1 MTVTQIQAPFRH
13 DHVGSFLRPKA
24 LKEARSKFQN
34 KEITYHELKLVED
47 EEIIRLIQK
56 QKEIGVLAISDGEFR
71 RSWWH
76 FDFLGSLEGMEYYE
90 KEHGLNFHNLE
101 TRKEG
106 VRVIG
111 KIDFG
116 QHPFLDHFKFIRDN
130 AGNSVVK
137 FTIPS
142 PNMLHA
148 RADKNVDIYAD
159 EQDLIED
166 TIKAYQKAIQ
176 AFYDAGCRYLQ
187 LDDTSWAS
195 LFSEEKRA
203 ELVAEGKDPQQF
215 MNTLQYVINET
226 VKHKPADMTITMHIC
241 RGNYK
246 STFFSSGGYDYAAE
260 VIFGGL
266 NVDGLFLEFDD
277 DRSGS
282 FEPLKYV
289 HRKDLKI
296 VLGLVTSKFGELE
309 DKEVIKARIQE
320 AAKYVSLDQLCL
332 SPQCGFSSTEDGNI
346 LEEENQWQK
355 LTLIKEIAEE
365 VWG

>member
-1 MTVTQIQAPFRH
+1 
-13 DHVGSFLRPKA
+13 
-24 LKEARSKFQN
+24 
-34 KEITYHELKLVED
+34 
-47 EEIIRLIQK
+47 RLIEK
-56 QKEIGVLAISDGEFR
+56 QKEIGVLSITDGEFR

-76 FDFLGSLEGMEYYE
+76 FDFLGALEGMENYE
-90 KEHGLNFHNLE
+90 KDHGLQFHKVE
-101 TRKEG
+101 TSKKG
-106 VRVIG
+106 IRVVG

-116 QHPFLDHFKFIRDN
+116 NHPFLDHFKFVRDH
-130 AGNSVVK
+130 AGDSTVK

-148 RADKNVDIYAD
+148 RADKNADIYPN
-159 EQDLIED
+159 ENDLIED

-195 LFSEEKRA
+195 LFSEETRSK
-203 ELVAEGKDPQQF
+203 LVDEA
-215 MNTLQYVINET
+215 TY
-226 VKHKPADMTITMHIC
+226 H
-241 RGNYK
+241 
-246 STFFSSGGYDYAAE
+246 SSGGYDFAAK

-277 DRSGS
+277 ERSGS

-289 HRKDLKI
+289 NRSDLKI
-296 VLGLVTSKFGELE
+296 VLGLITSKFGELE
-309 DKEVIKARIQE
+309 DKDSIKARIQE
-320 AAKYVSLDQLCL
+320 ATNFVPLNQLCL
-332 SPQCGFSSTEDGNI
+332 SPQCGFSSTEEGNI
-346 LEEENQWQK
+346 LEEENQWAK

>member
-1 MTVTQIQAPFRH
+1 MTKHLTAPFRY

-24 LKEARSKFQN
+24 LKVAREKFQN
-34 KEITYHELKLVED
+34 NEITYEELKKVED
-47 EEIIRLIQK
+47 EAIIQLINK
-56 QKEIGVLAISDGEFR
+56 EKEIGVLSITDGEFR

-76 FDFLGSLEGMEYYE
+76 FDFLGALQGMENYE
-90 KEHGLNFHNLE
+90 KDHGLQFHKVE
-101 TRKEG
+101 TSKKG
-106 VRVIG
+106 IRVIG

-116 QHPFLDHFKFIRDN
+116 NHPFLDHFKFLRDH
-130 AGNSVVK
+130 AGESTVK

-148 RADKNVDIYAD
+148 RADKNTDIYPN
-159 EQDLIED
+159 EKDLIED

-195 LFSEEKRA
+195 LFSEETRA
-203 ELVAEGKDPQQF
+203 KLVEEGKNPQEY
-215 MNTLQYVINET
+215 MHALQYVINET
-226 VKHKPADMTITMHIC
+226 VKNKPSDMTITMHIC

-246 STFFSSGGYDYAAE
+246 STFHSSGGYNYAAE

-277 DRSGS
+277 ERSGG

-289 HRKDLKI
+289 NRPDLTI

-309 DKEVIKARIQE
+309 NKEAIKARIHE
-320 AAKYVSLDQLCL
+320 AAKYVPLNQLAL
-332 SPQCGFSSTEDGNI
+332 SPQCGFSSTEEGNI

-365 VWG
+365 VWK

>member
-1 MTVTQIQAPFRH
+1 MAQLTAPFRY
-13 DHVGSFLRPKA
+13 DHVGSFLRPQE

-34 KEITYHELKLVED
+34 NEITYEELKKVED
-47 EEIIRLIQK
+47 QAIIHLIEK
-56 QKEIGVLAISDGEFR
+56 QKEIGVLSITDGEFR

-76 FDFLGSLEGMEYYE
+76 FDFLGGLEGMEYYE
-90 KEHGLNFHNLE
+90 KEQGLNFHNLE

-106 VRVIG
+106 IRVVG
-111 KIDFG
+111 KIDFEN
-116 QHPFLDHFKFIRDN
+116 HPFLDHFKFIKEN
-130 AGNSVVK
+130 AGDSTVK

-148 RADKNVDIYAD
+148 RADLNSDIYPD
-159 EQDLIED
+159 NQELIED

-195 LFSEEKRA
+195 LFSEETRA
-203 ELVAEGKDPQQF
+203 KLVAECKDPQHF
-215 MNTLQYVINET
+215 MDTLQYVINESI
-226 VKHKPADMTITMHIC
+226 KNKPSDMTITMHIC

-246 STFFSSGGYDYAAE
+246 STFHSSGGYNFAAE

-266 NVDGLFLEFDD
+266 KVDGLFLEFDD
-277 DRSGS
+277 ERSGS
-282 FEPLKYV
+282 FEPLQYV
-289 HRKDLKI
+289 NRPDLKI
-296 VLGLVTSKFGELE
+296 VLGLITSKFGELE
-309 DKEVIKARIQE
+309 DKEEIKARIHQ

-365 VWG
+365 VWGK

>member
-1 MTVTQIQAPFRH
+1 MTKQLTAPFRY

-24 LKEARSKFQN
+24 LKEARTKFQN
-34 KEITYHELKLVED
+34 NEITYDELKKVED
-47 EEIIRLIQK
+47 EEIIRLIA
-56 QKEIGVLAISDGEFR
+56 KEKEAGVLAITDGEFR

-76 FDFLGSLEGMEYYE
+76 FDFLGGLEGMEYYE
-90 KEHGLNFHNLE
+90 KERGLDFHNLE

-106 VRVIG
+106 VRVVG

-116 QHPFLDHFKFIRDN
+116 SHPFLDHFKFIREH
-130 AGNSVVK
+130 AGDSTVK

-148 RADKNVDIYAD
+148 RADKNPEIYPD
-159 EQDLIED
+159 EKELVED

-195 LFSEEKRA
+195 LFSEESRA
-203 ELVAEGKDPQQF
+203 KLVAEGKDPQQF
-215 MNTLQYVINET
+215 LNTLQYVINET
-226 VKHKPADMTITMHIC
+226 TKNKPADMTITMHIC

-246 STFFSSGGYDYAAE
+246 STFFSSGGYNYAAE

-277 DRSGS
+277 ERSGS
-282 FEPLKYV
+282 FEVLKHV
-289 HRKDLKI
+289 NRPDLKI
-296 VLGLVTSKFGELE
+296 VLGLITSKFGELE
-309 DKEVIKARIQE
+309 NKEAIKARIQE
-320 AAKYVSLDQLCL
+320 AAKYVSLNQLCL

-355 LTLIKEIAEE
+355 LALVKEIAEE
-365 VWG
+365 IWG

>member
-1 MTVTQIQAPFRH
+1 MTKTIKAPFRY
-13 DHVGSFLRPKA
+13 DHVGSFLRPQV
-24 LKEARSKFQN
+24 LKEARSKFQKN
-34 KEITYHELKLVED
+34 EITYAELKKVED
-47 EEIIRLIQK
+47 EEIIRLIEK
-56 QKEIGVLAISDGEFR
+56 QKEIGVLSITDGEFR

-76 FDFLGSLEGMEYYE
+76 FDFLGGLEGMEYYE

-106 VRVIG
+106 IRVVG

-116 QHPFLDHFKFIRDN
+116 HHPFLDHFKFVKEH
-130 AGNSVVK
+130 AGESTVK

-148 RADKNVDIYAD
+148 RADKNTEIYAT
-159 EQDLIED
+159 EEELIED
-166 TIKAYQKAIQ
+166 TIIAYQKGIQ
-176 AFYDAGCRYLQ
+176 AFYDLGCRYLQ
-187 LDDTSWAS
+187 LDDTAWAS
-195 LFSEEKRA
+195 LFSDETRA
-203 ELVAEGKDPQQF
+203 KLVSEGKDPQKF
-215 MNTLQYVINET
+215 MDTLQYVINESI
-226 VKHKPADMTITMHIC
+226 KNKPADMTITMHIC

-246 STFFSSGGYDYAAE
+246 STFHSSGGYDFAAK

-277 DRSGS
+277 ERSGS

-289 HRKDLKI
+289 NRPDLKV

-309 DKEVIKARIQE
+309 DKESIKTRIHE
-320 AAKYVSLDQLCL
+320 AAQYVSLDQLCL

-346 LEEENQWQK
+346 LEEDNQWQK
-355 LTLIKEIAEE
+355 LSLIKEIAEE
-365 VWG
+365 VWE

>member
-1 MTVTQIQAPFRH
+1 MTELVGPFRY
-13 DHVGSFLRPKA
+13 DHVGSFLRPQK
-24 LKEARSKFQN
+24 LKEARTKFQN
-34 KEITYHELKLVED
+34 NEITYAELKQVED
-47 EEIIRLIQK
+47 EEIIRLIDK
-56 QKEIGVLAISDGEFR
+56 QKEIGVLSITDGEFR

-76 FDFLGSLEGMEYYE
+76 FDFLGALEGMENYD
-90 KEHGLNFHNLE
+90 KDHGLQFHKVE
-101 TRKEG
+101 TSKKG
-106 VRVIG
+106 IRVVG

-116 QHPFLDHFKFIRDN
+116 NHPFLDHFKFIRDH
-130 AGNSVVK
+130 AGDSTVK

-148 RADKNVDIYAD
+148 RADKNADIYQN
-159 EQDLIED
+159 EKDLIED

-195 LFSEEKRA
+195 LFSEETRA
-203 ELVAEGKDPQQF
+203 KLVDEGKNPQEY
-215 MNTLQYVINET
+215 METLQYVINET
-226 VKHKPADMTITMHIC
+226 IKNKPSDMTITMHIC

-246 STFFSSGGYDYAAE
+246 STFHSSGGYDFAAK

-277 DRSGS
+277 ERSGS

-289 HRKDLKI
+289 NRSDLKV

-309 DKEVIKARIQE
+309 DKESIKARIQE
-320 AAKYVSLDQLCL
+320 AAKFVPLNQLCL
-332 SPQCGFSSTEDGNI
+332 SPQCGFSSTEEGNI
-346 LEEENQWQK
+346 LEEENQWAK

>member
-1 MTVTQIQAPFRH
+1 MTQFTAPFRY
-13 DHVGSFLRPKA
+13 DHVGSFLRPKE

-34 KEITYHELKLVED
+34 NDITYEELKKVED
-47 EEIIRLIQK
+47 EAIIRLIEK
-56 QKEIGVLAISDGEFR
+56 QKEIGVLSITDGEFR

-76 FDFLGSLEGMEYYE
+76 FDFLGELEGMEYYE
-90 KEHGLNFHNLE
+90 KEQGLNFHNLE

-106 VRVIG
+106 VRVVG
-111 KIDFG
+111 KIDFEN
-116 QHPFLDHFKFIRDN
+116 HPFLDHFKFIKEH
-130 AGNSVVK
+130 AGDSTVK

-148 RADKNVDIYAD
+148 RADRNLEVYPND
-159 EQDLIED
+159 QDLIED
-166 TIKAYQKAIQ
+166 TVKAYQKAIQ

-195 LFSEEKRA
+195 LFSDETRA
-203 ELVAEGKDPQQF
+203 KLVEEGKDPKQF
-215 MNTLQYVINET
+215 MDTLQYVINESI
-226 VKHKPADMTITMHIC
+226 KHKPSDMTITMHIC

-246 STFFSSGGYDYAAE
+246 STFHSSGGYNYTAE

-277 DRSGS
+277 ERSGS
-282 FEPLKYV
+282 FEPLQYV
-289 HRKDLKI
+289 NRTDLKI

-309 DKEVIKARIQE
+309 DKEEIKARIHQ
-320 AAKYVSLDQLCL
+320 AAKFVSLDQLCL

>member
-1 MTVTQIQAPFRH
+1 MTAQLSAPFRY

-24 LKEARSKFQN
+24 LKEAREKFQN
-34 KEITYHELKLVED
+34 NEITYDELKKVED
-47 EEIIRLIQK
+47 EAIIQLINK
-56 QKEIGVLAISDGEFR
+56 QKEIGILSITDGEFR

-76 FDFLGSLEGMEYYE
+76 FDFLGELEGMEFYE
-90 KEHGLNFHNLE
+90 KDHGIKFHNVE
-101 TRKEG
+101 TTKRG
-106 VRVIG
+106 IRVVG

-116 QHPFLDHFKFIRDN
+116 NHPFVDHFKFIRDN
-130 AGNSVVK
+130 AGDATVK
-137 FTIPS
+137 LTIPS

-148 RADKNVDIYAD
+148 RADKNTEIYPD
-159 EQDLIED
+159 EKDLIED

-195 LFSEEKRA
+195 LFSEETRA
-203 ELVAEGKDPQQF
+203 KLVEEGKDPQEYMQ
-215 MNTLQYVINET
+215 TLQYVINET
-226 VKHKPADMTITMHIC
+226 VKNKPSDMTITMHIC

-246 STFFSSGGYDYAAE
+246 STFHSSGGYNFAAE

-277 DRSGS
+277 ERSGG

-289 HRKDLKI
+289 NRPDLKI

-309 DKEVIKARIQE
+309 NKEEIIARIQE
-320 AAKYVSLDQLCL
+320 AAKYAPLNQLCL
-332 SPQCGFSSTEDGNI
+332 SPQCGFSSTEEGNI
-346 LEEENQWQK
+346 LEDENQWQK
-355 LTLIKEIAEE
+355 LTLIKEIADE